1 MNKVQKFFKGLYHWF
16 PNEIRKRPSDS
27 AVASY
32 LVILVLSVW
41 FGWVPPTVM
50 VFSEAAHTPLMIISE
65 AYLFLGGLIILVSML
80 FHHRGRIGCLEFK
93 YGERM
98 GWWGVFSASAALALS
113 AIFFSPG
120 QDMGWPTAIW
130 TILSISALFKIILIT
145 GDRRSWTR

>member
-1 MNKVQKFFKGLYHWF
+1 MNKVQRLLKGLYYWF

-32 LVILVLSVW
+32 LIILVLSVW
-41 FGWVPPTVM
+41 LGWVPPTVM

-65 AYLFLGGLIILVSML
+65 MYLFVGGIVILLSMM
-80 FHHRGRIGCLEFK
+80 FHHKGKLGCIEFK

-98 GWWGVFSASAALALS
+98 GWWGVFAGSAALSLS

-120 QDMGWPTAIW
+120 QDMGWPTAVW
-130 TILSISALFKIILIT
+130 LILSISALFKIILIT

>member
-1 MNKVQKFFKGLYHWF
+1 MNKVQKFFKDLYYWF
-16 PNEIRKRPSDS
+16 PNEIRKRPSDA
-27 AVASY
+27 AVSSY
-32 LVILVLSVW
+32 LIILVLSVW
-41 FGWVPPTVM
+41 LGWVPPTMM

-65 AYLFLGGLIILVSML
+65 TYLFLGGLVILISML
-80 FHHRGRIGCLEFK
+80 FHHRGKLGCLEFK

-98 GWWGVFSASAALALS
+98 GWWGVFAGSAALALS

-120 QDMGWPTAIW
+120 QDMGWPTAVW

>member
-1 MNKVQKFFKGLYHWF
+1 MNKVQKLFKGLYYWF
-16 PNEIRKRPSDS
+16 PNEIRKRPSDA
-27 AVASY
+27 AVSSY
-32 LVILVLSVW
+32 LIILVLSVW

-65 AYLFLGGLIILVSML
+65 TYLFLGALVILLSML
-80 FHHRGRIGCLEFK
+80 FHHKGKLGCLEFK

-98 GWWGVFSASAALALS
+98 GWWGVFAGSAALALS

-120 QDMGWPTAIW
+120 QDMGWPTAGW